1 MSYCRWSSD
10 DFGCDLYVYASDS
23 GYTIHVAARRVV
35 GDVPKVPNVQAA
47 AVEEWV
53 AAYQAQAEFLKT
65 AKRQP
70 IGGAWDGSS
79 LYPIDARTC
88 LASLKALRDAGYRFP
103 DSVLA
108 DIAAEAELEDTP

>member
-10 DFGCDLYVYASDS
+10 DFGCDLYVYASDG

-35 GDVPKVPNVQAA
+35 GDVPKLPPVTEVP
-47 AVEEWV
+47 VEAWV
-53 AAYQAQAEFLKT
+53 AAYQAQADFIKT
-65 AKRQP
+65 AERRP
-70 IGGAWDGSS
+70 IGGAWDGAS

-88 LASLKALRDAGYRFP
+88 LATLEGLRSAGYRFP

-108 DIAAEAELEDTP
+108 AIAAEADLEEIP